1 MKRPD
6 IAVGLSLI
14 LLLALTACTSLP
26 AAVQPAPATEASV
39 APVPAAAEPAATT
52 AGVVTLIDQAGQQ
65 VTIGQPVERIVSS
78 YGMASL
84 YVYALGGGDRLVGA
98 TFLMSKDEQIKA
110 RLGLLR
116 PDPTALPDPGGQQ
129 DASVEEVAKA
139 DPDLILI
146 AARAASQDTMQ
157 ALGVPMIRFEGETM
171 DRLKEALTITGQAL
185 GPDATARAA
194 DLTAYMDERLAEIK
208 AVSDA
213 TPPDQRKRVFIS
225 GTSPLKTAGK
235 DMLQSEMVALAGGVN
250 VAQEISGFWTEV
262 NLEQVAQW
270 DPEVI
275 FTVPYKGASVEAIL
289 NSPEWA
295 NITAVKNGQ
304 VFMLPKYLGPWDT
317 PIPEAVLGVLWMAGR
332 LFPDT
337 PLREGCE
344 ARTTDFYQ
352 RFYDLAISAEDAAA
366 LCR

>member
-208 AVSDA
+208 VVSDA

-344 ARTTDFYQ
+344 ARTIDFYQ